1 MKTSWV
7 LLAMGFTLFTL
18 AALLL
23 IQANETFIALG
34 EPAKMFFFGTSLLF
48 LSGWA
53 KKILSG
59 WAMKS
64 RASKKNLKQRP
75 VAPIAPVEIHGVTGQ

>member
-23 IQANETFIALG
+23 IQANKTIIALD

-48 LSGWA
+48 LSG
-53 KKILSG
+53 L
-59 WAMKS
+59 AMKS

-75 VAPIAPVEIHGVTGQ
+75 VAPIAPVEIHSVTGQ